1 MNNTPQITVVGAG
14 LAGCEAAWQAARL
27 CVRVRLVEMKPKKYT
42 PAHSYPGFAELV
54 CSNSLRSNMMTN
66 AVGVLKEEMRLLG
79 SLVIEA
85 ALNCEVPA
93 GSALAVDRYRF
104 SDYITHK
111 LRSHPLIEIEE
122 RELTEIPD
130 GIVVIATGPL
140 TSDSLSRDIARLI
153 GTDYLYFHDA
163 AAPIVSFESI
173 DMTKAF
179 FASRYDKG
187 EASYINC
194 PMTREE
200 YDRFYNALITAE
212 EAELHDFDKGDV
224 STGATGDNDSY
235 HYSDSDHY
243 SGSDRIDDNHTAN
256 KSKRPTV
263 FEGCMPVEE
272 MARRGR
278 DTLLFGPMKPVGITV
293 PSTGREAYAIVQLR
307 RENLDGTMYNIVG
320 FQTHLK
326 FPEQRRVFGLIP
338 GLENAEFLRYGVM
351 HRNTFM
357 NSPKLLDD
365 CYMYKSRPGLY
376 FAGQMTGVEGYVE
389 SASSGLVAGLN
400 AARYALGLDAAHFD
414 RESMTCALACY
425 VSDPNVAN
433 FQPMNVNFGIAAPLA
448 TRVKGGKR
456 ARGEAMGI
464 RAIENIKAKVAEL
477 GLADIQTEQ

>member
-1 MNNTPQITVVGAG
+1 MNNLPQITVIGAG
-14 LAGCEAAWQAARL
+14 LAGCEAAYMAARL
-27 CVRVRLVEMKPKKYT
+27 GVKVRLVEMKPKKYT

-85 ALNCEVPA
+85 ALTCEVPA

-104 SDYITHK
+104 SDYITEK

-140 TSDSLSRDIARLI
+140 TSDSLSSDIARLI

-200 YDRFYNALITAE
+200 YDRFYDALITAE
-212 EAELHDFDKGDV
+212 EAELHDFDKGDG
-224 STGATGDNDSY
+224 STPA
-235 HYSDSDHY
+235 
-243 SGSDRIDDNHTAN
+243 SGDDNHTAN

-400 AARYALGLDAAHFD
+400 AARYALGLDAARFD
-414 RESMTCALACY
+414 RESMTGALACY
-425 VSDPNVAN
+425 VSDPNIAN

-464 RAIENIKAKVAEL
+464 RAIENIKAKAAEL
-477 GLADIQTEQ
+477 GLAAADTSDEQ